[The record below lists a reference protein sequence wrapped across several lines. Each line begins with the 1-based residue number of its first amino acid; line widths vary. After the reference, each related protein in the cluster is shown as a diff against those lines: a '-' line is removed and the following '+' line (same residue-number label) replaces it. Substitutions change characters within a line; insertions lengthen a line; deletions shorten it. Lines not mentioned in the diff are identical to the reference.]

1 MKRYKLVA
9 KGRVQGVGFRYFV
22 QSTAI
27 KGNLLGWVRNLNN
40 GDVEIEIQGLDG
52 FIDDFYKII
61 KKGNFFSKVEELII
75 EEIEV
80 DVDCNKFKVK
90 Y

>member
-1 MKRYKLVA
+1 MKRYRLVA

-22 QSTAI
+22 QATAI
-27 KGNLLGWVRNLNN
+27 KRGLLGWVRNLNDGN
-40 GDVEIEIQGLDG
+40 VEMELQGPDG
-52 FIDDFYKII
+52 FIEDFYKVI
-61 KKGNFFSKVEELII
+61 KKGNFFSKVEELEM

-80 DVDCNKFKVK
+80 DIDCNKFKVK

>member
-1 MKRYKLVA
+1 MKRYRLLA

-22 QSTAI
+22 QTTAV
-27 KGNLLGWVRNLNN
+27 KMELLGWVRNLNS
-40 GDVEIEIQGLDG
+40 GHVEMEVQGPDG
-52 FIDDFYKII
+52 FIDNFYKKI
-61 KKGNFFSKVEELII
+61 KKGNFFSKVEELEI

-80 DVDCNKFKVK
+80 DTNCNKFKVK